1 MKGREAVAMHRKTRV
16 TWVLKPSLQ
25 TGRTRPQRMIAD
37 LSEPNDALRARL
49 LAATVELAADGSNPR
64 LVKTLHACAAA

>member
-25 TGRTRPQRMIAD
+25 TARSRPQRVIAD
-37 LSEPNDALRARL
+37 PPEPKEALRARL
-49 LAATVELAADGSNPR
+49 LAATVELAAEGSNPR